1 MVIADALLQNF
12 VGTGTE
18 AGSSFEREE
27 GFKWIS
33 KSSPCDCEYFFW
45 SGGIELKEKRI
56 GWMNVYK

>member
-1 MVIADALLQNF
+1 MVIADALLDNF

-33 KSSPCDCEYFFW
+33 KSSPCDCEYLFFFFW
-45 SGGIELKEKRI
+45 SGGIELIEKR
-56 GWMNVYK
+56 KE